1 MLAVITFLT
10 AVDATTLVVADDQAG
25 PADAK
30 VLKRGKLLFLQCTA
44 CHDITPAPQNSD
56 SEVMVNKVGPNLH
69 GLIGRSAG
77 TAAGYQYSDALRN
90 SGLIWD
96 KPTIDRWI
104 TNPAV
109 VVPGTL
115 MPYIG
120 MPNEADRR
128 ALIAYLESAT
138 P

>member
-1 MLAVITFLT
+1 VFTLLACLAAAGTTTLAV
-10 AVDATTLVVADDQAG
+10 AADQPGA
-25 PADAK
+25 ADAK
-30 VLKRGKLLFLQCTA
+30 VLKRGKLLFLQCAA
-44 CHDITPAPQNSD
+44 CHDITPPQPDND
-56 SEVMVNKVGPNLH
+56 SEGMLAKVGP
-69 GLIGRSAG
+69 GLYGLTGRPAG
-77 TAAGYQYSDALRN
+77 AVKGYSYSDALRN

-115 MPYIG
+115 MTYIG